1 MSLSMKMLYS
11 IMDSTQGPTPIL
23 LIDDNTLINDEKWLL
38 EYIETALHSFN
49 IIGGF
54 FKGEIQNRLVISID
68 SDSIILVFGLNIPN
82 FDNEDKSPRSQS
94 YQSIITFILGRTS
107 EIEKQLYKHVDQIKQ
122 ELIRTSFAIQ
132 ASSVFPGLDPFQILT
147 DFVRNQF
154 TNGDP
159 LSSTMKLESS
169 PIQKPVSLEGPLISI
184 NESELRKFSPREQDI
199 IKRALPHLRT
209 GKPVEQLVRQTGLTY
224 TELEWISNTLAK
236 RKIRTIANPSDEIVR
251 NLHHKDQIS
260 VISFLSRVK
269 DRLLWSRRKKVSHH
283 VLQELN
289 NILFSLLEQIEIDGS
304 LMNGELVREF
314 VAYESVLMG
323 KRLLADYFTD
333 TGFQN
338 THVTQDTLKK
348 TIRSIWR
355 RNFGYS
361 PEISICINHTPPQVH
376 MFILFKDVDNPL
388 TQRLNPTSRGL
399 VSSCMIT
406 EGVLKGVVEDLV
418 MIDTRLNETP
428 PTNVEVYEIRCQS
441 QGYDHC
447 DYEIRVNF
455 EVPAP

>member
-1 MSLSMKMLYS
+1 MSLSLKMLYS

-68 SDSIILVFGLNIPN
+68 SESIILVFGLNIPH
-82 FDNEDKSPRSQS
+82 FENEDQSPRSQS
-94 YQSIITFILGRTS
+94 YQAIITFILGRTS
-107 EIEKQLYKHVDQIKQ
+107 EIEKQLYMRVAQIKQ
-122 ELIRTSFAIQ
+122 ELERTSFAIQ
-132 ASSVFPGLDPFQILT
+132 ASSIFPGLDPFQILT

-159 LSSTMKLESS
+159 PSSTMKMESS
-169 PIQKPVSLEGPLISI
+169 PVQTQDSLTGPLLSI
-184 NESELRKFSPREQDI
+184 NASELRKFSPREQKI
-199 IKRALPHLRT
+199 IKHALPHFET
-209 GKPVEQLVRQTGLTY
+209 GKPVEQLIQQTGLTY
-224 TELEWISNTLAK
+224 TELEWISKTIAK
-236 RKIRTIANPSDEIVR
+236 RKIRTIVSPSDEVVR
-251 NLHHKDQIS
+251 KLHPKEQI
-260 VISFLSRVK
+260 FFKQFFSRVK
-269 DRLLWSRRKKVSHH
+269 DRLLWRRRKKVSRH

-289 NILFSLLEQIEIDGS
+289 NILFSLLEQIEHDGP
-304 LMNGELVREF
+304 LMNEDQVREF

-323 KRLLADYFTD
+323 KRLLADYFAD
-333 TGFQN
+333 TGFQT
-338 THVTQDTLKK
+338 THVTQNTVKT

-361 PEISICINHTPPQVH
+361 SEISICFNRTPQQVL
-376 MFILFKDVDNPL
+376 MFILIKDVDNPL

-399 VSSCMIT
+399 VSSCMVTKGI
-406 EGVLKGVVEDLV
+406 LQGVVEDLV
-418 MIDTRLNETP
+418 MIDTRLANSP
-428 PTNVEVYEIRCQS
+428 PTNVEVYELRCQS

-447 DYEIRVNF
+447 DFEIRVSF
-455 EVPAP
+455 